1 MAVSLN
7 AGSLVHHCVNI
18 HPKHHHQRKNTMGK
32 MKNLVNDIL
41 EMYGKGYSVTEIADL
56 YEMRLE
62 TVVSVIETYG
72 GYAAEGLFFA

>member
-1 MAVSLN
+1 
-7 AGSLVHHCVNI
+7 
-18 HPKHHHQRKNTMGK
+18 MGK
-32 MKNLVNDIL
+32 MKNLVIDIL

-62 TVVSVIETYG
+62 TVVGVIETYG

>member
-1 MAVSLN
+1 
-7 AGSLVHHCVNI
+7 
-18 HPKHHHQRKNTMGK
+18 MGK
-32 MKNLVNDIL
+32 MKNLVIDIL
-41 EMYGKGYSVTEIADL
+41 DMYGKGYSVTEIADL

>member
-7 AGSLVHHCVNI
+7 AGSLVHHCVTT
-18 HPKHHHQRKNTMGK
+18 HLKHHHLRKNTMGK
-32 MKNLVNDIL
+32 MKNLVIDIL
-41 EMYGKGYSVTEIADL
+41 EMYEKGYSVTEIADL